1 MKEFT
6 IFDAA
11 IEFIRLSVKDTEWS
25 NKVYL
30 VGGCVRDKIMGLP
43 IKDIDLMID
52 CMDGGIKFANWMV
65 EHYPNVCKNLVLYP
79 RFGTSKFTININ
91 GDKDVDIECVMPR
104 AEKYEEYSRKPIDV
118 KYCTLVEDAMR
129 RDFTVNALYMNIT
142 NNEIIDPL
150 ERGLDDIKKNIL
162 TTTSEPID
170 IFAEDPLRMLRAV
183 RFECCKGF
191 VMSDKIKDAISYCS
205 RYLMKISTERINDEF
220 SKIICSNFAAEGI
233 LFLCDTGL
241 MNFIIPEVNA
251 LYGFNQYSK
260 YHDADAL
267 FHTLRVVKK
276 TKPILTH
283 RLAALLHDIA
293 KPLYHQDFYENGEI
307 VKRQFIGHDV
317 YSADLA
323 KQILIKLKYSNDII
337 NAVCFAIK
345 NHMILKPHVDEQ
357 GNLKIKDSTCRK
369 IYRTIFDYQDI
380 TLDLISAD
388 NMSHSPKYCLSRQVE
403 QFIYQC
409 KSIGLIEKIILPISG
424 DDVME
429 RFYLTPGPKVKLVL
443 DFAWKLFDSH
453 PDSDKEKLLTLI
465 GKNIKQI
472 LK

>member
-6 IFDAA
+6 IFDSA
-11 IEFIRLSVKDTEWS
+11 IEFIKLSIFNTEWHD
-25 NKVYL
+25 KVYL

-65 EHYPNVCKNLVLYP
+65 ENFPNVCKNLVLYP

-91 GDKDVDIECVMPR
+91 GDENVDIECVMPR
-104 AEKYEEYSRKPIDV
+104 SEKYKENSRKPIEI
-118 KYCTLVEDAMR
+118 KYCSLVDDALR

-150 ERGLDDIKKNIL
+150 KCGLDDIKNKVLN
-162 TTTSEPID
+162 TTSGPID
-170 IFAEDPLRMLRAV
+170 IFAEDPLRMLRAI

-191 VMSDKIKDAISYCS
+191 VMSDRVKDAIEYCS
-205 RYLMKISTERINDEF
+205 RYLSNISIERINDEF
-220 SKIICSNFAAEGI
+220 SKIICSDFAAEGI
-233 LFLCDTGL
+233 LFLCDSGL
-241 MNFIIPEVNA
+241 MNYIIPEVND

-260 YHDADAL
+260 YHDTDVL

-276 TKPILTH
+276 TKPILSH

-293 KPLYHQDFYENGEI
+293 KPLYHQDFYENGKI

-317 YSADLA
+317 YSADMA
-323 KQILIKLKYSNDII
+323 KQILFKLKYSNDII
-337 NAVCFAIK
+337 NTVCFTIK
-345 NHMILKPHVDEQ
+345 NHMILKQHVDEQ

-380 TLDLISAD
+380 TLDLINAD
-388 NMSHSPKYCLSRQVE
+388 NMSHSPKYCLSRQIE
-403 QFIYQC
+403 QFIYHC
-409 KSIGLIEKIILPISG
+409 RDLGLTGKISLPITG
-424 DDVME
+424 DDVMKE
-429 RFYLTPGPKVKLVL
+429 FYLSPGPAIKTIL
-443 DFAWKLFDSH
+443 DFAWKLYDSH
-453 PDSDKEKLLTLI
+453 PNVDKEKLLTLI

-472 LK
+472 L